1 VKRQALLRHLRRYG
15 CFLKR
20 EGGEHSLWA
29 NPSNGAVEAIPR
41 HTEIADKL
49 VRKICKKLDIPDI
62 KLQ

>member
-1 VKRQALLRHLRRYG
+1 
-15 CFLKR
+15 
-20 EGGEHSLWA
+20 
-29 NPSNGAVEAIPR
+29 VEAIPR